1 MKPGK
6 HLLLLLIVS
15 SGLFAGCSYFAV
27 MLAPKKQA
35 HSAKR
40 TDAALAADA
49 FFWKTLHGGQ
59 YGNIPDALA
68 LLTGAYL
75 ADPTDSVTA
84 AHIGFLHIWQL
95 AERTR
100 LHPIPPTITDQAVL
114 ARKYFQE
121 SVSLN
126 RSDARMLGFLGTSML
141 GEGAIHHD
149 ERLVREGYYTL
160 QDAIHAWP
168 EFNYFTAGYTLSSRP
183 ADSPRFHEAL
193 EAQWRNLDACV
204 DETVDRRNPD
214 YSKYMP
220 LYTANGRKR
229 VCWNSWIA
237 PHNFEG
243 FFLNMGDMLVKSGD
257 WQTAQKIYA
266 NAKLSPDYPNWKF
279 RAVLEDHIRRA
290 SANFSLF
297 NAPDDPRQPGTN
309 RIMVNSP
316 YACMACHQE

>member
-1 MKPGK
+1 MKSGK
-6 HLLLLLIVS
+6 RFLLLLIVA

-27 MLAPKKQA
+27 MFAPKK
-35 HSAKR
+35 HPRGTPR
-40 TDAALAADA
+40 TDTALAADA
-49 FFWKTLHGGQ
+49 FFWKTLHGGK
-59 YGNIPDALA
+59 YENIPDAQVF
-68 LLTGAYL
+68 LTRAYL

-95 AERTR
+95 SERTR
-100 LHPIPPTITDQAVL
+100 LHPVPPTITDQAVL

-126 RSDARMLGFLGTSML
+126 RSDPRILGFLGSSLL

-149 ERLVREGYYTL
+149 EPLVRKGYYTL
-160 QDAIHAWP
+160 QDSIHAWP
-168 EFNYFTAGYTLSSRP
+168 EFNYFTVGYSLSSQP
-183 ADSPRFHEAL
+183 ADSPRFREAL
-193 EAQWRNLDACV
+193 NDQWRNLDVCV
-204 DETVDRRNPD
+204 DQTVDRRNPD

-220 LYTANGRKR
+220 LYTTEGRKR

-243 FFLNMGDMLVKSGD
+243 FFLNLGDMLVKSGD
-257 WQTAQKIYA
+257 WQTAQKVYA
-266 NAKLSPDYPNWKF
+266 NAKLSPDYANWKF
-279 RAVLEDHIRRA
+279 RAVLEDHIKQA
-290 SANFSLF
+290 PANVSLF
-297 NAPDDPRQPGTN
+297 NAPDDPHHPGKN

>member
-1 MKPGK
+1 MKSGK
-6 HLLLLLIVS
+6 RLLLLLIVT
-15 SGLFAGCSYFAV
+15 SGLFAGCNYFAV
-27 MLAPKKQA
+27 MFAPKKHA
-35 HSAKR
+35 RGTKR

-59 YGNIPDALA
+59 YENIPDALA
-68 LLTGAYL
+68 FLTRAYL
-75 ADPTDSVTA
+75 ADTTDSVTA

-100 LHPIPPTITDQAVL
+100 LHLVPPTITDQAVL

-126 RSDARMLGFLGTSML
+126 RSDPRILGFLGSSML
-141 GEGAIHHD
+141 GEGAIHND
-149 ERLVREGYYTL
+149 ERVVRKGYYTL
-160 QDAIHAWP
+160 LDSIHAWP
-168 EFNYFTAGYTLSSRP
+168 EFNYFTAGYSLSSQP
-183 ADSPRFHEAL
+183 ANSPRFHEAL
-193 EAQWRNLDACV
+193 DDQWRNLDVCAG
-204 DETVDRRNPD
+204 ETVDRHNPD

-220 LYTANGRKR
+220 LYTTKGRKR

-266 NAKLSPDYPNWKF
+266 NAKLSPDYATWKF
-279 RAVLEDHIRRA
+279 RAVLEDHIKKA
-290 SANFSLF
+290 PANVSLF
-297 NAPDDPRQPGTN
+297 NAPDDPRQPGKN
-309 RIMVNSP
+309 RIMVTSS
-316 YACMACHQE
+316 YACMACHEE